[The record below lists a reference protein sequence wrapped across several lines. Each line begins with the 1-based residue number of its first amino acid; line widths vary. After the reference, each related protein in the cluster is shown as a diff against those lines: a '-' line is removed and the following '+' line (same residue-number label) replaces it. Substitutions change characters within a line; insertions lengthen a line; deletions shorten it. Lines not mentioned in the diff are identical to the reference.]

1 MTNLSTLLTN
11 GILTNQVTHDNLNGY
26 TSTKFQQDMPLPYD
40 VDSYLIG
47 IDNHASASMS
57 NNPNDFVG
65 TLRNSNN
72 TISGIKGHLNTV
84 KIGTVRWHIQDDD
97 GKAHRFDLR
106 NTYLVPDLPIRL
118 LSPQHLAREM
128 TQKHG
133 DVDNTVCI
141 TYADRV
147 ILSWKGCK
155 YKRTIPLNSSNVPV
169 IRSAPG
175 YQSYQNTTDDTHEV
189 AFRAGMIK
197 TISEGSPT
205 ILAYNAP
212 LNESEDDEIPK
223 IGVKTELFLW
233 HVRLGHMSFN
243 RLLQKIGRAHV

>member
-1 MTNLSTLLTN
+1 MGQTVNDIRQGNQQFNAPIALIISLLIVLYTTLVYTYKSLNYYIKLLYTSLHDMLDDNPLMTNLSTLLTN
-11 GILTNQVTHDNLNGY
+11 GILTNHVTHDNLNSD
-26 TSTKFQQDMPLPYD
+26 TSTKSQQGMPQTYN

-57 NNPNDFVG
+57 NNPNDFIG
-65 TLRNSNN
+65 TLQNSNN

-97 GKAHRFDLR
+97 GKAHRFDLP

-133 DVDNTVCI
+133 DVDHTVCI

-147 ILSWKGCK
+147 VLS
-155 YKRTIPLNSSNVPV
+155 
-169 IRSAPG
+169 
-175 YQSYQNTTDDTHEV
+175 
-189 AFRAGMIK
+189 
-197 TISEGSPT
+197 
-205 ILAYNAP
+205 
-212 LNESEDDEIPK
+212 
-223 IGVKTELFLW
+223 
-233 HVRLGHMSFN
+233 
-243 RLLQKIGRAHV
+243 